1 MNVVDTDYRFYPAD
15 NKADD
20 FYREVVNGLSCI
32 PRRIPPKYFYDE
44 KGAAL
49 FESICEQPEYYPTA
63 TEFAILREYA
73 DEIAAHTGTGQVL
86 IEPGCGSCEKVRTLL
101 DAVRPLAYVPVDI
114 SCEQLQSAASEIAE
128 DYAWL
133 DVHAVCTDI
142 TGTLEL
148 PGIFGKEDRLVFY
161 PGSSIGNFEP
171 EDAVRF
177 MAELAQTAGAGG
189 RLLIGID
196 LEKDP
201 QTLNAAYNDAN
212 GVTAEFNLNLLQRI
226 NRELDANF
234 DIDAFDHHAFYNS
247 VAGRIEMH
255 LICTRRQTVDIDG
268 HTFEFSAGDSIHTEN
283 SYKYSIESFRTLAA
297 DAGYK
302 TVDCWTDPGHLFGL
316 YLLEVTTA

>member
-1 MNVVDTDYRFYPAD
+1 MTIAEIDYRFYPAD
-15 NKADD
+15 KAADD
-20 FYREVVNGLSCI
+20 FYREVVNGLSRF

-49 FESICEQPEYYPTA
+49 FESICEQPEYYPTS
-63 TEFAILREYA
+63 TELAILGEYA
-73 DEIAAHTGTGQVL
+73 DEIAVRTGTGPVL
-86 IEPGCGSCEKVRTLL
+86 IEPGCGSCGKVRTLL
-101 DAVRPLAYVPVDI
+101 DAVRPVAYMPVDI

-142 TGTLEL
+142 TDTLEL
-148 PGIFGKEDRLVFY
+148 PEICENADRLVFY

-171 EDAVRF
+171 EDAVSF
-177 MAELAQTAGAGG
+177 MAVLAQTAGAGG

-196 LEKDP
+196 LEKDH

-247 VAGRIEMH
+247 IAGRIEMH
-255 LICTRRQTVDIDG
+255 LISTRRQTVDIDG

-283 SYKYSIESFRTLAA
+283 SYKYTNQSFRRLAA
-297 DAGYK
+297 DAGFDP
-302 TVDCWTDPGHLFGL
+302 VNCWMDPGRLFGL
-316 YLLEVTTA
+316 HLLEVAAI